1 MKTQPKRL
9 LAGAAAL
16 ALLGAGSHAWADHA
30 WANYHWSDS
39 IQPLELQIGDN
50 VTSAWDGYL
59 TGAIADW
66 NASSRLDLT
75 RVTGG
80 TNPKNCKPVSGR
92 IEVCNSNYG
101 FNGWLGIAQ
110 IWLSGG
116 HITQGVTKLNDSY
129 FGLAAYNTPAW
140 RALVTCQ
147 EIGHDFG
154 LGHQDE
160 DFSTDDTT
168 SCMDYTD
175 APAGNESP
183 DDHDYEQLELIYNHT
198 HTDVPVI
205 SGPGGG
211 KGGGKGGG
219 RNRFPD
225 EQPGGDTPGEWG
237 RAVSTDS
244 RGRPDVFVQDLG
256 AGRRKVTHVFW
267 ALETKR
273 PAGDGDH

>member
-1 MKTQPKRL
+1 MKQFKL
-9 LAGAAAL
+9 ALAGAAAL
-16 ALLGAGSHAWADHA
+16 TVAAAGTLAHADHA
-30 WANYHWSDS
+30 WSNYHWSVS
-39 IQPLELQIGDN
+39 TEPLTMKIGDN

-59 TGAIADW
+59 NQAIADW
-66 NASSRLDLT
+66 DASSEINASK
-75 RVTGG
+75 VTGG
-80 TNPKNCKPVSGR
+80 TNARTCKPVSGR
-92 IEVCNSNYG
+92 IEVCNAAYG
-101 FNGWLGIAQ
+101 YNGWLGIAQ

-129 FGLAAYNTPAW
+129 FATAAYNTPAW

-175 APAGNESP
+175 APQGNEHP
-183 DDHDYEQLELIYNHT
+183 DSHDYAQLQSIYNHT
-198 HTDVPVI
+198 HTDFTSV
-205 SGPGGG
+205 GPG
-211 KGGGKGGG
+211 KG
-219 RNRFPD
+219 RNKAGS
-225 EQPGGDTPGEWG
+225 EEAGGDTPGEWG
-237 RAVSTDS
+237 RAVSYDS

-273 PAGDGDH
+273 PVRDDH